1 MTNCPTDPMVSVVT
15 RSAYMPSYPDPDPDP
30 DPDPVFS
37 DSYSNTNTAL
47 PQQPMLKE

>member
-1 MTNCPTDPMVSVVT
+1 MVSVVT
-15 RSAYMPSYPDPDPDP
+15 GNAFMPSYPDPDPN
-30 DPDPVFS
+30 PVFS

>member
-1 MTNCPTDPMVSVVT
+1 MVSVVT
-15 RSAYMPSYPDPDPDP
+15 GSAFMPSYPDPDPNP
-30 DPDPVFS
+30 NPVFS

>member
-1 MTNCPTDPMVSVVT
+1 MVSVVT

-30 DPDPVFS
+30 VFS

-47 PQQPMLKE
+47 PPQPMLKE